1 MIGRLVLAGAIIV
14 AVACGPAPST
24 SAGFVTAMDAKTLT
38 EVESFT
44 LRTPDGSV
52 IMFRVGPLDLSGGGF
67 PAAHLR
73 EHMALAQP
81 IAVAWVERDGQRV
94 ATKVVDATWLKP

>member
-1 MIGRLVLAGAIIV
+1 MIARLLLAGAV
-14 AVACGPAPST
+14 VVSASCGPAPST
-24 SAGFVTAMDAKTLT
+24 SAGFITGMNAKSVT

-52 IMFRVGPLDLSGGGF
+52 IVFRVGPLDLSSGGF

-73 EHMALAQP
+73 EHMALAEP
-81 IAVAWVERDGQRV
+81 VAVAWIERDGDRV

>member
-1 MIGRLVLAGAIIV
+1 MLVSALALSA
-14 AVACGPAPST
+14 ACGPAPST
-24 SAGFVTAMDAKTLT
+24 TAGFITEMDATSLT
-38 EVESFT
+38 EVRSFT
-44 LRTPDGSV
+44 LRTPDGTV
-52 IMFRVGPLDLSGGGF
+52 MAFRVGPLDLTSGGF

-81 IAVAWVERDGQRV
+81 VAVAWTERDGQRV